1 MALQDS
7 LMDRVGFGHLNGRYD
22 HAHRPHAVL
31 NHHADTS
38 RFSSGSARTHMLSLT
53 LLSTS

>member
-7 LMDRVGFGHLNGRYD
+7 LMDRVGIGHLNGRYD

-53 LLSTS
+53 SLSTF